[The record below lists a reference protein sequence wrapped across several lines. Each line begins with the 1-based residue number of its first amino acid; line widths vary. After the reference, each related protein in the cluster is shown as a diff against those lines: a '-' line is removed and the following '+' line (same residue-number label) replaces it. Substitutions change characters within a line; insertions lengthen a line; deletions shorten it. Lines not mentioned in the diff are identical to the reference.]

1 MEKLLFQLLPKS
13 MFKRNQSPIF
23 DKLISPKE
31 RKEGVGTLLIKNR
44 QHLLIEDG
52 FPCYEILTD
61 NNNLSTLTR
70 AKIFATV
77 CLIIV
82 SWKANK

>member
-61 NNNLSTLTR
+61 NNKSVNTNKS
-70 AKIFATV
+70 KNI
-77 CLIIV
+77 CHSV
-82 SWKANK
+82 SYHC